1 MAFEKG
7 ASGNPGGRPKGP
19 SLKAELIRQLGKKGD
34 DGRKHVDA
42 IALALIDK
50 AREGNIEAIKEILDR
65 VDGRAGTD
73 VPFGATLVHVTL
85 SIDRHDHADADDD
98 AITADD
104 YGAVDAAAT
113 VSPPGNGHLL
123 SEPLRGSGSFD

>member
-19 SLKAELIRQLGKKGD
+19 SLKAELIRQLGKKGG

-65 VDGRAGTD
+65 TDGKAGTD
-73 VPFGATLVHVTL
+73 IPFGATLVHVTL
-85 SIDRHDHADADDD
+85 SIDRHDHDSDSS
-98 AITADD
+98 ADD
-104 YGAVDAAAT
+104 YRAVDAAAT